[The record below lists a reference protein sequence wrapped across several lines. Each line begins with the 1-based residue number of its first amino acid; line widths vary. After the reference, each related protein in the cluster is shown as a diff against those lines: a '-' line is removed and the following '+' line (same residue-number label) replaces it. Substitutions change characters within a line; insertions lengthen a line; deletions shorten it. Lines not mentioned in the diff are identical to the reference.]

1 MRATAAK
8 SKIIGATKTL
18 LKSNPNITVKEI
30 AEASYVNVAAINYYF
45 GSKDNLINILST
57 EFVNEL
63 KEGIIRIIIQHTDDS
78 DLKSL
83 FDETFKFVKDMIYD
97 NFGILYHLLN
107 NVGNDQG
114 DVLLESFFSN
124 SPFIDQLL
132 NMISIKTGIEDKDR
146 VSVIYIMIF
155 ASIIFPMRFKTKSM
169 KYPEFAEFIK
179 SDRFDE
185 LLLEEMDRLIKRRT

>member
-45 GSKDNLINILST
+45 GSKNHLINIIST

-63 KEGIIRIIIQHTDDS
+63 KEGIIRIIIQHTGDS

-83 FDETFKFVKDMIYD
+83 FDETFKFVKDMIND

>member
-18 LKSNPNITVKEI
+18 LKSNPNITVKDI
-30 AEASYVNVAAINYYF
+30 AEASYVNVASINYYF
-45 GSKDNLINILST
+45 GSKDNLIKIIST

-63 KEGIIRIIIQHTDDS
+63 KEGIIQILKQHTDES
-78 DLKSL
+78 ELKPL
-83 FDETFKFVKDMIYD
+83 FDDTFKFAKDMV
-97 NFGILYHLLN
+97 NENLGILYHLLN

-132 NMISIKTGIEDKDR
+132 TMISIKTGIEDKDR

-155 ASIIFPMRFKTKSM
+155 AAIIFPMRFKTKSM

-185 LLLEEMDRLIKRRT
+185 LLLEEMYRLIKRRT

>member
-1 MRATAAK
+1 M
-8 SKIIGATKTL
+8 
-18 LKSNPNITVKEI
+18 
-30 AEASYVNVAAINYYF
+30 IN
-45 GSKDNLINILST
+45 
-57 EFVNEL
+57 
-63 KEGIIRIIIQHTDDS
+63 
-78 DLKSL
+78 
-83 FDETFKFVKDMIYD
+83 D

>member
-45 GSKDNLINILST
+45 GSKDNLINIIST

-78 DLKSL
+78 DFKSL
-83 FDETFKFVKDMIYD
+83 FDETFKFVKDMIND

-132 NMISIKTGIEDKDR
+132 TMISIKTGIEDKDR

-155 ASIIFPMRFKTKSM
+155 AAIIFPMRFKTKSM

-179 SDRFDE
+179 SERFDE
-185 LLLEEMDRLIKRRT
+185 LLLEEMYRLIKRRT